1 MNRTLYCTAIALG
14 IALTSGCEVKK
25 VVDQEREL
33 TQLRASADAAFVN
46 RDYERASEDYEAY
59 LEMLPNVAEVR
70 YRLGISEL
78 EMGRLSSAKT
88 HLAVAHDIAPANND
102 YTIGYGRAIVETG
115 DESELFNFIR
125 NLLESAVTAETYIA
139 VGEIAWMGGL
149 HDEAERAYRTA
160 VTLEG
165 ATSAVPHRELAHFYR
180 SIGDAESEIE
190 RWRVVLSFDL
200 NDTEANSRLR
210 SLGVIPGPSM
220 ALQPNDALPEG

>member
-1 MNRTLYCTAIALG
+1 MNRMLYSTAIALG
-14 IALTSGCEVKK
+14 VILTSGCGVKEV
-25 VVDQEREL
+25 VNQEKQL

-46 RDYERASEDYEAY
+46 RDYERASEDYRAY
-59 LEMLPNVAEVR
+59 LEILPNVAEVR

-88 HLAVAHDIAPANND
+88 HLAVAHDLVPGND
-102 YTIGYGRAIVETG
+102 TYTIGYGRAIVEGG
-115 DESELFNFIR
+115 DEGELFNYIR
-125 NLLESAVTAETYIA
+125 NLLESAVTADTYIA

-160 VTLEG
+160 VTLAG
-165 ATSAVPHRELAHFYR
+165 ATSVEPHRELAHFYR

-200 NDTEANSRLR
+200 NDPEANSRLR